1 MAAHPWTDTPL
12 GPIES
17 WPTALRTLVELMLD
31 SRQPMFIAWGPEQ
44 TWLYNESFIP
54 IAGRK
59 HPACLGLP
67 AREVW
72 AEAWTDLK
80 PLFDQV
86 WSGLPVHMDNITLE
100 LDRRGALEEAHFAF
114 SYTPARQD
122 DGSVAGLFGVCIEI
136 TDQVVANRILAS
148 ERRRLALLF
157 ERSPTF
163 MAVLHGPEHVIEL
176 AAGGAGSEPGD
187 TGK

>member
-31 SRQPMFIAWGPEQ
+31 SRQPMFIAREPEQ
-44 TWLYNESFIP
+44 TWLYNVVFIP

-59 HPACLGLP
+59 HPGCLGLP

-86 WSGLPVHMDNITLE
+86 WSGKHISPSLTHPPRRTTVASPV
-100 LDRRGALEEAHFAF
+100 F
-114 SYTPARQD
+114 
-122 DGSVAGLFGVCIEI
+122 
-136 TDQVVANRILAS
+136 LAS
-148 ERRRLALLF
+148 A
-157 ERSPTF
+157 S
-163 MAVLHGPEHVIEL
+163 
-176 AAGGAGSEPGD
+176 
-187 TGK
+187 K